1 MKTAVLAS
9 GVVLVAVIGGV
20 GGYVVG
26 DLTEPTTT
34 ANANGT
40 YPTGDDSPP
49 ATDPPLPRKTPEPN
63 TLAALEADELSFRT
77 QNFTIHDE
85 SGAPVR
91 LSIRVPRGWQL
102 TRDPKM
108 PREVKFLDPER
119 ERAVRVESAL
129 PDQLSPTDSMNKLV
143 AGLKSSQPYENDL
156 KILSQ
161 TDGQLEANGE
171 VRTVSTLVYTF
182 IPIKTLRHVIVRWVA
197 TGGDDV
203 ATVEMSITG
212 LPQDAA
218 GLNAVALEASRSVRE
233 TG

>member
-1 MKTAVLAS
+1 VKTAVLAS
-9 GVVLVAVIGGV
+9 GVVLLAVIGGV

-34 ANANGT
+34 ANANGN

-49 ATDPPLPRKTPEPN
+49 ATDPALPRKTPEPYP
-63 TLAALEADELSFRT
+63 LAALKVEELSFRT

-85 SGAPVR
+85 SGAPVS

-108 PREVKFLDPER
+108 PREVKFLDPKR
-119 ERAVRVESAL
+119 ERAIRVESAL
-129 PDQLSPTDSMNKLV
+129 PEQLSPTDSMNKLV
-143 AGLKSSQPYENDL
+143 ASLKSSQPYENDL
-156 KILSQ
+156 KLLSQ
-161 TDGQLEANGE
+161 DDEQLEANGDA
-171 VRTVSTLVYTF
+171 RAISTLVYTY
-182 IPIKTLRHVIVRWVA
+182 IPKKTLRYVIVRWIA
-197 TGGDDV
+197 TGGDDL

-218 GLNAVALEASRSVRE
+218 GLNAVALEASRSVHE